1 MKFKFKKI
9 VLINLAIFIF
19 LYLFLFIIYPS
30 NSSYFECNQIVKNN
44 ILNSDI
50 SYSIPVS
57 CDQELYL
64 IGVYDFQSIYKFD
77 YNYQTRPLYILIV
90 KFFYNVLNIFL
101 SNSLIHKFLSFT
113 LSHILIISVA
123 AKFFLDSL
131 SKLRIDIDLKKS
143 LTLIFFLA
151 LSPIVKWGVFDSAHQ
166 TLTILQFSI
175 SFYFLV
181 HQFDQNKKIYFY
193 SFILGLLAL
202 SNMTFALPLFFLVLH
217 KLKSIHEI
225 LFNFGSLLISFILF
239 IIPVLSWDFFI
250 SSMGYEPYN
259 SALEY
264 WHQFIWVKDYLLAGY
279 ENINFNLESSE
290 YYCMSIP
297 LFLKC
302 YLIDFLKTI
311 LYLST
316 VLILCLINFKNIKH
330 THLNL
335 HKKVLMKLSL
345 IYTVSFIFWSF
356 IGWYP
361 PLRFNLYSLGSF
373 TTLLFCFQ
381 FVLLKDGRIKT
392 LTALSYVVYFMFLN
406 HWNYLGVLKINY
418 GIIFS
423 VLVLSFIIF
432 ELVYK
437 NRAITKPRKSF

>member
-1 MKFKFKKI
+1 MKFKFRKI
-9 VLINLAIFIF
+9 ILINLAIFIF

-44 ILNSDI
+44 ILNSNI

-77 YNYQTRPLYILIV
+77 YNYQSRPLYILIV

-123 AKFFLDSL
+123 AKFFLESL
-131 SKLRIDIDLKKS
+131 SKLRIDIDSKKS
-143 LTLIFFLA
+143 LILILFLA

-181 HQFDQNKKIYFY
+181 HEFAENKKIYFY

-217 KLKSIHEI
+217 RLKSIHEI
-225 LFNFGSLLISFILF
+225 LLNFGSLLVSFILF
-239 IIPVLSWDFFI
+239 IIPVLSWDIFI
-250 SSMGYEPYN
+250 SSMGYDPYN

-264 WHQFIWVKDYLLAGY
+264 WHQFIWVKDYLLGGY
-279 ENINFNLESSE
+279 ENINFSLENSE

-302 YLIDFLKTI
+302 YLNDFLKTI

-316 VLILCLINFKNIKH
+316 VLILCLINFKNIKY
-330 THLNL
+330 THVNL
-335 HKKVLMKLSL
+335 HKKVLVKLSL

-373 TTLLFCFQ
+373 VTLLFCFQ
-381 FVLLKDGRIKT
+381 FVLLKDGRIKN
-392 LTALSYVVYFMFLN
+392 LTALCYVVYFMFLN

-418 GIIFS
+418 GITFS
-423 VLVLSFIIF
+423 LLVVSFIIF
-432 ELVYK
+432 ELIYK
-437 NRAITKPRKSF
+437 KKDITKFNKSF